1 MKLFTI
7 SLMDF
12 TQNEEFLNLYYLIVK
27 ASLVINNSWT
37 AIGKVHLGC
46 FLFVFLYGSIIEYF

>member
-1 MKLFTI
+1 
-7 SLMDF
+7 MDF

-37 AIGKVHLGC
+37 AIGKVHLEC
-46 FLFVFLYGSIIEYF
+46 FLFVFYMVLLLNIFKLFTC